1 MAAEGKV
8 IHVEFGP
15 KGGRRVAPPPPTEQ
29 TPEAVEATTR
39 RRDPTGDLYSR
50 AEVSRLFGIPESR
63 LRYWD
68 RTGFLPPTGE
78 AGTRKLYTFQDL
90 IGVRAAKGLIERGVS
105 LRKVRKSVEAL
116 RRTLPN
122 VVRPLAEL
130 RVSADG
136 QSVLVQGERGKYEP
150 STGQLVLDFDVR
162 ELREEVVRIL
172 RPATLD
178 PERRRA
184 AYEAYLEGCRFDE
197 EAVTMDRAEAAYRRA
212 ITLDPSLA
220 HALTNLGNLRYR
232 RGDGDEAEGLYKR
245 ALAIDAAQPE
255 AWYNLGFLAYE
266 RSDAAEAAHLFD
278 RAIASDPS
286 FADAHFNLAMALEE
300 LGRGREAR
308 THWETYLAL
317 DPTGRW
323 ADIARKH
330 LG

>member
-15 KGGRRVAPPPPTEQ
+15 GGGRRVAPPAPERETE
-29 TPEAVEATTR
+29 TLEARTR
-39 RRDPTGDLYSR
+39 RRDPTGDLYGR
-50 AEVSRLFGIPESR
+50 PEVARLFGIPESR
-63 LRYWD
+63 LRHWE
-68 RTGFLPPTGE
+68 RSGFLPPTGE

-90 IGVRAAKGLIERGVS
+90 IGIRAAKGLLERGVS
-105 LRKVRKSVEAL
+105 IRRVRKTVEAL
-116 RRTLPN
+116 RKTLPN

-130 RVSADG
+130 RVVADG
-136 QSVLVQGERGKYEP
+136 QNVVVQGERTRWEP
-150 STGQLVLDFDVR
+150 QTGQLVLDFDVSS
-162 ELREEVVRIL
+162 LREEVVRVL

-197 EAVTMDRAEAAYRRA
+197 DAVTMDRAEAAYRRA
-212 ITLDPSLA
+212 ITLDASLA
-220 HALTNLGNLRYR
+220 HALTNLGNLRFR
-232 RGDGDEAEGLYKR
+232 RGDPTEAEALYKR
-245 ALAIDAAQPE
+245 ALAVDAAQPE

-266 RSDAAEAAHLFD
+266 RSEAQEAAHYFD

-308 THWETYLAL
+308 KHWEIYLAL
-317 DPTGRW
+317 DPSGRW
-323 ADIARKH
+323 ADIARRH

>member
-1 MAAEGKV
+1 MAVEGKV

-15 KGGRRVAPPPPTEQ
+15 GGGRRVAPAPVPPDVPAPTD
-29 TPEAVEATTR
+29 ARTR
-39 RRDPTGDLYSR
+39 RRDPTGDLYGR

-63 LRYWD
+63 LRYWE
-68 RTGFLPPTGE
+68 RSGFLPPTGE
-78 AGTRKLYTFQDL
+78 LGTRKLYTFQDL
-90 IGVRAAKGLIERGVS
+90 IGIRAAKGLLERGVS
-105 LRKVRKSVEAL
+105 IRKVRKTVEAL

-130 RVSADG
+130 RVVADG
-136 QSVLVQGERGKYEP
+136 QNVVVQAERARWEP
-150 STGQLVLDFDVR
+150 STGQLLLDFDVGA
-162 ELREEVVRIL
+162 LREEVVRLL

-197 EAVTMDRAEAAYRRA
+197 DAVTMDRAEAAYRRA
-212 ITLDPSLA
+212 IELDASLA
-220 HALTNLGNLRYR
+220 HALTNLGNLRFR
-232 RGDGDEAEGLYKR
+232 RGDARDAEQLYRR
-245 ALAIDAAQPE
+245 ALTIDAAQPE

-266 RSDAAEAAHLFD
+266 RGDAQDAASFFD
-278 RAIASDPS
+278 RAITSDPS

-308 THWETYLAL
+308 RHWETYLAL
-317 DPTGRW
+317 DPSGRW
-323 ADIARKH
+323 AEIARKH